1 MSSTM
6 AKLFGGRVNA
16 DGGSINVNSVRR
28 PTMISSSVFL
38 SIYYNLKL
46 YKDVLLLKLWL
57 KAKVVVILIV

>member
-1 MSSTM
+1 
-6 AKLFGGRVNA
+6 
-16 DGGSINVNSVRR
+16 
-28 PTMISSSVFL
+28 MISSSVFL

>member
-46 YKDVLLLKLWL
+46 YKDVLLLKL
-57 KAKVVVILIV
+57 